1 MAKILIVDDEQDILD
16 ICKTY
21 FEYEGHQVIT
31 GTNGQE
37 AIEQIDDSIDLMI
50 LDIMMPE
57 VNGYEVVKKMR
68 EQSLDIPFIYLTAK
82 TQENDTIYAL
92 TLGADDYIKK
102 PFSPRELILRS
113 HNLLNRS
120 RKFNKQDYLTFDS
133 MTLCKQEKVL
143 KINDEEI
150 LLRVREFDLLWY
162 LAEREKTVISKSELL
177 EKVWGYDYYEDAN
190 TVNVH
195 IRRIR
200 EKLERQDF
208 HDYVITTVWGLGYKF
223 ERAK

>member
-1 MAKILIVDDEQDILD
+1 MAHILIADDEQDILD

-21 FEYEGHQVIT
+21 FEYEGHRVVT
-31 GTNGQE
+31 ASNGQE
-37 AIEQIDDSIDLMI
+37 ALNKLDTSIDLII

-57 VNGYEVVKKMR
+57 MNGYEVVQVMKDKHY
-68 EQSLDIPFIYLTAK
+68 DIPFIYLTAK
-82 TQENDTIYAL
+82 TQENDTLYAL

-102 PFSPRELILRS
+102 PFSPRELVLRS
-113 HNLLNRS
+113 HNLLNRTKKYS
-120 RKFNKQDYLTFDS
+120 NQEVLTFS
-133 MTLCKQEKVL
+133 SLTLCKQEKSL
-143 KINDEEI
+143 MINGQNVP
-150 LLRVREFDLLWY
+150 LRVKEFDVLWY
-162 LAEREKTVISKSELL
+162 LAEHEKVVISKSELL

-200 EKLERQDF
+200 EKLEQ
-208 HDYVITTVWGLGYKF
+208 HEYYDYAITTVWGLGYKF